1 MIQKG
6 DSLSELFLIP
16 FVIESQREFSV
27 SKSYSEDLRQR
38 IVDAV
43 DGGVSRRQAAEH
55 YDVSV
60 SSAIRYARRWRETG
74 SVQAAAMG
82 APRRS
87 KLDPHADWLLTQI
100 DEAPDLTLEEI
111 IARLGSERGVKSSI
125 GGLWNFFHRH
135 GISFKKNRA
144 RGRAG
149 TS

>member
-1 MIQKG
+1 M
-6 DSLSELFLIP
+6 
-16 FVIESQREFSV
+16 
-27 SKSYSEDLRQR
+27 SKAYSDDLRRR

-43 DGGVSRRQAAEH
+43 DGGVSRRQAAKH

-125 GGLWNFFHRH
+125 GGLWNFSHRH